1 MIVSNFQGW
10 KYWQNKILWR
20 KWEFKEK
27 SSYCKIS
34 VKQDLLYVLFVQIH
48 SINIK
53 ILFWFYHTLHL
64 TFEEPEK
71 SLLTLLA
78 KIKCEDLKWLSF
90 LSFKI
95 VGIFLRKLPHNLIWV
110 YFQIYTSKLH
120 VKKINSNVNHFFLTQ
135 IHVFIHYLILR
146 TPFILIIFMAFS
158 AQ

>member
-53 ILFWFYHTLHL
+53 ILLWFYHTLHL

-95 VGIFLRKLPHNLIWV
+95 VGIFFKKASSQSYLDLLSNIHLRTSCKENKLKCKSLFPNTNPCFHPLPH
-110 YFQIYTSKLH
+110 S
-120 VKKINSNVNHFFLTQ
+120 
-135 IHVFIHYLILR
+135 
-146 TPFILIIFMAFS
+146 
-158 AQ
+158 